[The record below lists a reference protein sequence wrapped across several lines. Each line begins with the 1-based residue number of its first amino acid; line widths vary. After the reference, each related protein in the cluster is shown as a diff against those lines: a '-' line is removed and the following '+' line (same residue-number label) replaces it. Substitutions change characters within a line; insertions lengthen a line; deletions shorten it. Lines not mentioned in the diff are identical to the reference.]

1 MTVPALYKR
10 YHRECFIADDPL
22 VVVKKF
28 KSPEDIE
35 VAAFYAALLSYG
47 RVEQIIK
54 SLNNLFDKMEWKPA
68 LFAKNNSYTSV
79 LKILDGFKHRFNN
92 AGDMALLTAA
102 LGDLYKEHGTLE
114 AAFMAGLE
122 NETASLQSGI
132 INFRNQILERA
143 KKSAKLKTLPQS
155 FMWLMPSAEKGTC
168 KRLCMYLRWMA
179 RPADCIDFGLWKRLS
194 PARLIIPVDTHIA
207 RISIRMGLTKRKN
220 GDWLMAEEITESLRK
235 YDAND
240 PVKYDFALC
249 SAGKMEFRGRDL

>member
-22 VVVKKF
+22 IVVKKF
-28 KSPEDIE
+28 KTAEDIE
-35 VAAFYAALLSYG
+35 TAAFYAALLSYG

-68 LFAKNNSYTSV
+68 LFAKTNTYASS
-79 LKILDGFKHRFNN
+79 LKALDGFKHRFNN
-92 AGDMALLTAA
+92 AVDMALLTAA
-102 LGDLYKEHGTLE
+102 LNSLYKEHGTLE

-122 NETASLQSGI
+122 NDDTPLQRGI
-132 INFRNQILERA
+132 VNLRNEIVDRA
-143 KKSAKLKTLPQS
+143 KKGAKLKTVPQS
-155 FMWLMPSAEKGTC
+155 FTWMVPSAEKGTC

-194 PARLIIPVDTHIA
+194 PSRLIIPVDTHIA

-235 YDAND
+235 FDPKD

-249 SAGKMEFRGRDL
+249 SAGKMEVRGRA